1 MPQCLTKYK
10 MKLPSFF
17 IIFCISLLCYNTYAQ
32 SGLKTDLPLSYLI
45 QSPAGNTSGS
55 PMIILMHGYGSNEK
69 DLFELKNVFPKNYI
83 IISLRAPLALG
94 SNSFQWFRMDAGA
107 AGTNADLKKSREK
120 VTAFISAALKKYHA
134 DAAQVYLSGFSQG
147 AMMCYEVGLTA
158 PQLLKGIAPLS
169 GKIFESLKPQI
180 KKSAALTRLKV
191 FIGHGDSDNRVAY
204 SFATE
209 ANTYLKQLGLSPVL
223 HTYKDM
229 QHAISQPELNDLLLW
244 LSGK

>member
-1 MPQCLTKYK
+1 
-10 MKLPSFF
+10 MKLRTLL
-17 IIFCISLLCYNTYAQ
+17 IIFLISLLCYNTHAQ
-32 SGLKTDLPLSYLI
+32 AELKTDLPLSYLI

-69 DLFELKNVFPKNYI
+69 DLFELKSVFPKNYI
-83 IISLRAPLALG
+83 IISLRAPISLG
-94 SNSFQWFRMDAGA
+94 SDRFQWFRMDAGT
-107 AGTNADLKKSREK
+107 AGTDADLKQARAK
-120 VTAFISAALKKYHA
+120 VTAFITAAVKKYHA
-134 DAAQVYLSGFSQG
+134 DPAQVYLSGFSQG

-191 FIGHGDSDNRVAY
+191 FIGHGDADNRVAY

-209 ANTYLKQLGLSPVL
+209 ADTYLKQLGLSPVL

-244 LSGK
+244 LSDK